1 MTKMIAGYASDTA
14 TVHPCGKIAGT
25 LEVPGDK
32 SISHRVAMLSAIS
45 SGISRIHGFLNS
57 ADCLGTLKAMEALG
71 ATSHR
76 SRDRDVIVHGTAG
89 KLLEPAGALDMGN
102 SGTGIR
108 LLTGLL
114 SGFDVNVTLTGDES
128 LCSRPMRRIEG
139 PLSQMGAR
147 IQLTGEKGTAPI
159 QIQGGQ
165 LKAIE
170 YDVPVASAQVK
181 SAIMLAALFAEGT
194 TRITEPA
201 PTRDHTEQIFSTL
214 ELPIRVNGLSIEIDG
229 FGATGPTL
237 HAREWHIPGDIS
249 SAAFW
254 LIAAAANR
262 RSSVTLKNVGLNPRR
277 IAVLDVLQRMGARI
291 KVSPTKQSND
301 RGEPVGDIRVSGA
314 KLTGTVIGGDEIP
327 NLIDEIPILAVAGAL
342 AEGET
347 VIKDARELRVKESDR
362 IATMCTNLATMGV
375 EVDEMED
382 GMRIAGA
389 STIRSGGTVD
399 SFGDHRIAMSMAVLA
414 LFSDAP
420 LTIRRVQ
427 CIETSYP
434 GFWNHLKRLG
444 GHVE

>member
-14 TVHPCGKIAGT
+14 TVHPCGKVAGT

-32 SISHRVAMLSAIS
+32 SISHRVAMLSGIS
-45 SGISRIHGFLNS
+45 SGISRVHGFLNS

-76 SRDRDVIVHGTAG
+76 SRDGGVIIHGTAG

-114 SGFDVNVTLTGDES
+114 SGFDCEVTLTGDDS
-128 LCSRPMRRIEG
+128 LCSRPMRRIEA
-139 PLSQMGAR
+139 PLTQMGAR
-147 IQLTGEKGTAPI
+147 ITLTGDKGTAPI
-159 QIQGGQ
+159 RVQGGSLQ
-165 LKAIE
+165 AIDYE
-170 YDVPVASAQVK
+170 VPVASAQVK
-181 SAIMLAALFAEGT
+181 SAIMLAALFTEGT

-201 PTRDHTEQIFSTL
+201 PTRDHTEKIFATL
-214 ELPIRVNGLSIEIDG
+214 ELPMRVDGLTVEVDG
-229 FGATGPTL
+229 LGSVATAVR
-237 HAREWHIPGDIS
+237 AREWYIPGDIS

-254 LIAAAANR
+254 LVAAAANR

-277 IAVLDVLQRMGARI
+277 SAVLDVLQRMGARI
-291 KVSPTKQSND
+291 KVSPSKHSEA
-301 RGEPVGDIRVSGA
+301 RGEVVGDIRVSGA
-314 KLTGTVIGGDEIP
+314 KLAGTVIGGEEIP

-362 IATMCTNLATMGV
+362 IRTMCTNLAAMGV
-375 EVDEMED
+375 EVEEMDD
-382 GMRIAGA
+382 GMRIGGGA
-389 STIRSGGTVD
+389 TIRSGGTVD

-420 LTIRRVQ
+420 LTIRRVH

-434 GFWNHLKRLG
+434 GFWNHLNRLG